1 MKLPLT
7 GTSRPPRYGAA
18 VIDNTLAMFA
28 ALATGGV
35 VGDQFRVLISKDLVG
50 PLGLTLLPFVFLS
63 YFFFFEWLFNATPG
77 KIFVGLTVRQLDGSS
92 CGAKAAFF
100 RTATRLIEL
109 NPFVLG
115 CIPAAFIIWRSE
127 KNQRWGDMLANTVVV
142 PRRSV
147 K

>member
-7 GTSRPPRYGAA
+7 GTTRPPRYGAA
-18 VIDNTLAMFA
+18 VIDNTLAMLA

-35 VGDQFRVLISKDLVG
+35 VGDQFRGLISKDLVG
-50 PLGLTLLPFVFLS
+50 PIGLALLPLVFLL
-63 YFFFFEWLFNATPG
+63 YYFFFEWLFNATPG
-77 KIFVGLTVRQLDGSS
+77 KMFAGLTVRQLDGSR

-109 NPFVLG
+109 NPFVFG
-115 CIPAAFIIWRSE
+115 CIPAAIIIWRSE

-142 PRRSV
+142 PRSSV